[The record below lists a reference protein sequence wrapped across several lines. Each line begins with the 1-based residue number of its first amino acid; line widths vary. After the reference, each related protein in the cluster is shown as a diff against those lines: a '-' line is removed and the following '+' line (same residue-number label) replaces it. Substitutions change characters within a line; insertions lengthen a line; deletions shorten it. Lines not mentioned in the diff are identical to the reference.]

1 MTSTETPLPLVQTWL
16 GYLYKQ
22 GRSPHTLKAYCRA
35 WQHLA
40 EWYKGSYGE
49 PCDPT
54 RLIARDIRDW
64 KSHQQSVEKAAP
76 STVNQRLV
84 AASSFYK
91 WATSRDQ
98 TPRDPTQ
105 DVSTIRLPRCQP
117 QSLSDKQLRRLL
129 RAVHNGGS
137 PRAVAM
143 IELLAGTGIRVGE
156 LLHLQVGD
164 MVLRERSGWVTV
176 REGKH
181 GGYRE
186 VPLTKEVRQA
196 LTDYLESHPYNNEDH
211 EHYQDKHALLWW
223 GKHGPLTH
231 RSSVL
236 RILRKY
242 TIRARLNPI
251 GPHVLRHTF
260 ATQYLQANP
269 DDLRGLAALLGH
281 SDLNTVMVYTEPTLQ
296 GLTGRMERMGRLR
309 ID

>member
-1 MTSTETPLPLVQTWL
+1 MSEQQIMLVETWL
-16 GYLYKQ
+16 EHLTRQ
-22 GRSPHTLKAYCRA
+22 GRSLHTCKAYRRA

-40 EWYKGSYGE
+40 RWYQGTYGE
-49 PCDPT
+49 SCDPAH
-54 RLIARDIRDW
+54 LIARDIRDW
-64 KSHQQSVEKAAP
+64 KSYQQSVEKAAP

-91 WATSRDQ
+91 WAMAQDYVS
-98 TPRDPTQ
+98 RDPTA
-105 DVSTIRLPRCQP
+105 DASAIRLPQRQP
-117 QSLSDKQLRRLL
+117 KSLSTKQLRRLV

-137 PRAVAM
+137 PRDVAI
-143 IELLAGTGIRVGE
+143 IEMLAGTGLRVGE
-156 LLHLQVGD
+156 LLQLQVGD
-164 MVLRERSGWVTV
+164 IMLRERSGLVTV

-196 LTDYLESHPYNNEDH
+196 LVDYIESHPTNIEDH
-211 EHYQDKHALLWW
+211 EGNQEDITPLWW

-231 RSSVL
+231 RSSIL
-236 RILRKY
+236 RILQKY
-242 TIRARLNPI
+242 TIRAQLDPVNP
-251 GPHVLRHTF
+251 HALRHTF

-281 SDLNTVMVYTEPTLQ
+281 SDLNTVMIYTEPTQQDLAN
-296 GLTGRMERMGRLR
+296 RMERMGNIQ